1 MNNQIAKWARIEQ
14 TPQQRTY
21 VDGKQTYK
29 KCLTSH
35 IMREHEIPPQIKQWD
50 TTMHLSE
57 WSKSKTL
64 TTLNADQDV
73 EQPELPS
80 TAGGNAI
87 FRYFIRQFSSFLKH

>member
-1 MNNQIAKWARIEQ
+1 
-14 TPQQRTY
+14 
-21 VDGKQTYK
+21 
-29 KCLTSH
+29 
-35 IMREHEIPPQIKQWD
+35 
-50 TTMHLSE
+50 MHLSE